1 MPPLF
6 CTLFV
11 LTALA
16 LAGCAQCDA
25 VSCASG
31 CCSTDGVCYDG
42 TSVKGGKACIPYDLG
57 DGGFGGGTGGGGGN
71 TAGLAPAADCSS
83 GGTCCSQG
91 GASYQCINSTC
102 QRSDC
107 VSYNKPCNATLLCC
121 ADYPTSTS
129 GTVCAKE
136 HCTFCYKSGHECT
149 PNISTCCPG
158 LGCLLKPGFQSVYE
172 CR

>member
-1 MPPLF
+1 MPPLVRSF
-6 CTLFV
+6 FILA
-11 LTALA
+11 ALA
-16 LAGCAQCDA
+16 LAGCAQCDE

-57 DGGFGGGTGGGGGN
+57 YGGFGGGTGGGGGS
-71 TAGLAPAADCSS
+71 TACLAPAANCSS

-91 GASYQCINSTC
+91 GASYKCISDTC
-102 QRSDC
+102 QRADC
-107 VSYNKPCNATLLCC
+107 VSFNKPCNASLLCC

-129 GTVCAKE
+129 GTMCASE
-136 HCTFCYKSGHECT
+136 HCTYCYKATHECT
-149 PNISTCCPG
+149 PNVSPCCPG
-158 LGCLLKPGFQSVYE
+158 LRCQLKSGFQTVYE